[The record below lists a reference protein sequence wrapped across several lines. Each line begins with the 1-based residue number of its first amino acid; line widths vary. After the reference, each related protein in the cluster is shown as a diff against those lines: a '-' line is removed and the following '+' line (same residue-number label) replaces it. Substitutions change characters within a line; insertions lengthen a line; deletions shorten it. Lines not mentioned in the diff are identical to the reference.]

1 METAVIMRGPRKS
14 ISPCPGE
21 LGSLRPPF
29 RSGPEKCLLAA
40 KGPRFLFGQCVG
52 GPPAKAVLPQ
62 PQIKPGLWVSS
73 GLWGAFL
80 LSRAQHKHS
89 TGSFED
95 LKAKQTFYSGLSALT
110 FKCCGQAGG
119 GGAGLGGGALQ
130 PLPALELP
138 TLRKGAGLPGALLA
152 FQDIA
157 RPRALSWKNCF
168 PVTLL
173 DRTLALSLT
182 RRSLFCSTV

>member
-14 ISPCPGE
+14 VSPCPGE
-21 LGSLRPPF
+21 LGSLNPPF
-29 RSGPEKCLLAA
+29 CSRPEKCLLAA

-95 LKAKQTFYSGLSALT
+95 LKAEQTFYSGLSALT

-119 GGAGLGGGALQ
+119 GGQGWEAGLCSPSPPWSCQLSEKAQGY
-130 PLPALELP
+130 PV
-138 TLRKGAGLPGALLA
+138 
-152 FQDIA
+152 
-157 RPRALSWKNCF
+157 LSWPF
-168 PVTLL
+168 
-173 DRTLALSLT
+173 RTSPDPGLYPGRTVSL
-182 RRSLFCSTV
+182 